1 MSSTIDSLKMH
12 NFMGKETVAQLAKL
26 ELLMCLSF
34 AKSGGG
40 KTNLISCIEVGGK
53 CHVPHTFHQGN
64 WYSHYIV
71 ILGKFAALTWQWES
85 LICLQGYWLLILEN
99 AIELDLNWLL

>member
-34 AKSGGG
+34 AKSGG
-40 KTNLISCIEVGGK
+40 
-53 CHVPHTFHQGN
+53 
-64 WYSHYIV
+64 
-71 ILGKFAALTWQWES
+71 
-85 LICLQGYWLLILEN
+85 EN
-99 AIELDLNWLL
+99 KLDQLH